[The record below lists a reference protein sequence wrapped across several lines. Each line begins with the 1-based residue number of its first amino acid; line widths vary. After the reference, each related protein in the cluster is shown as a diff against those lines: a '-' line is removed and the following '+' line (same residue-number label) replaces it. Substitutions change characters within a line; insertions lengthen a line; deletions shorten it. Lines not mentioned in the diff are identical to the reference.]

1 MTSARE
7 LADHILKY
15 VDPVV
20 NMNYADRMSVLQ
32 ELKVLV
38 DREINRTAAL
48 DPQRNR

>member
-1 MTSARE
+1 MSSARE

-38 DREINRTAAL
+38 DREVNRTAAL
-48 DPQRNR
+48 DPLRSR